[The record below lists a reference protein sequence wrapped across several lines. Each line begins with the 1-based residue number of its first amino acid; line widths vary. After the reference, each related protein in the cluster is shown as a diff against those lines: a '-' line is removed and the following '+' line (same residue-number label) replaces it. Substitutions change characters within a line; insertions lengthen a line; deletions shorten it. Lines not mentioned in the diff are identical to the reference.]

1 MQSLSLAALLAFFS
15 VLAGATGADV
25 YYLQDG
31 DRISGRTLSQADG
44 QYRVQTAYGRVA
56 IPRGRITKIVHDDGS
71 EEIVQA
77 AAPSATPEPTPAPAP
92 AIHLVFVVSGA
103 SFWQAWSPAKDAR
116 PDPTLRLAISADEET
131 LVTYTDAQTDPD
143 IPGAIVNA
151 FSFDLAKL
159 RVAAAETVEALPPDT
174 RPGRISLRVDLPTRL
189 AGERRLRAAYQVNDG
204 TADAPAWRDVA
215 ESAIHAEL
223 RADATQVV
231 RLHQDR
237 GRMEF
242 SGFGRKK
249 MKSVES
255 FRIEMGM
262 E

>member
-1 MQSLSLAALLAFFS
+1 MRSLCLAA
-15 VLAGATGADV
+15 VLVFVSGAARADV

-31 DRISGRTLSQADG
+31 DRISGKTLSIADG
-44 QYRVQTAYGRVA
+44 QYRVQTAYGRVT
-56 IPRGRITKIVHDDGS
+56 IPRGRVTKVVHDDGS
-71 EEIVQA
+71 EEVVQA
-77 AAPSATPEPTPAPAP
+77 PAPPPVPEATPPPP

-103 SFWQAWSPAKDAR
+103 SFWQAWSPAKDAS

-131 LVTYTDAQTDPD
+131 LVTYTDAQTDPE
-143 IPGAIVNA
+143 IPGAVVNA
-151 FSFDLAKL
+151 FSFDVGKVQ
-159 RVAAAETVEALPPDT
+159 VAAAETVDAFPPDT
-174 RPGRISLRVDLPTRL
+174 RPGRISLRLDLPARF

-204 TADAPAWRDVA
+204 SADAPAWRDVA

-223 RADATQVV
+223 KLDATHVV

-242 SGFGRKK
+242 SGFGGFGRKK
-249 MKSVES
+249 MKNVET